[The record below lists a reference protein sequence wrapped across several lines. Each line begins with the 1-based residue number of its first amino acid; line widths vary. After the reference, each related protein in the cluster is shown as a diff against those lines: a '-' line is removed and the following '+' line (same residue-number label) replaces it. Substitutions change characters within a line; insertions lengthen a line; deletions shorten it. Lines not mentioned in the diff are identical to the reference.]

1 MIAPIADEI
10 FLALVRRLNV
20 YNVGM
25 NARELRRRQF
35 LKAGGTAAGTL
46 IVGGAGVW
54 VASSPRIE
62 LPEASYPG
70 TKETGDRIL
79 VAYASKAGSTA
90 EVAGAIG
97 KRLAAAG
104 LAVDVRRARNV
115 RSVDGYAAV
124 IVGSAI
130 RAGQWL
136 SEASGFVKTQK
147 EALAAR
153 KTAYF
158 TLCMTLRQDT
168 PEHRE
173 KVAAYLKPVRE
184 ILEPDRIEFFAG
196 KMDYRKLALAPRL
209 ISKGMKVPEGDFR
222 NWDAIGAWAD
232 AVCKEMLVQS

>member
-1 MIAPIADEI
+1 MSAQ
-10 FLALVRRLNV
+10 
-20 YNVGM
+20 G
-25 NARELRRRQF
+25 LRRRKF
-35 LKAGGTAAGTL
+35 LKAGSTAAGAL
-46 IVGGAGVW
+46 IVGGGGVW
-54 VASSPRIE
+54 VASGPRID
-62 LPEASYPG
+62 LPEPSFPG
-70 TKETGDRIL
+70 TKATDHRVL
-79 VAYASKAGSTA
+79 VVYASKAGSTA

-97 KRLAAAG
+97 KRLADTG

-136 SEASGFVKTQK
+136 SEASGFVKTHR

-158 TLCMTLRQDT
+158 TLCMTLQQDT

-209 ISKGMKVPEGDFR
+209 IVKRMKVPEGDFR

-232 AVCKEMLVQS
+232 ALCNEMVAHS

>member
-1 MIAPIADEI
+1 MS
-10 FLALVRRLNV
+10 
-20 YNVGM
+20 
-25 NARELRRRQF
+25 ARGLRRRKF
-35 LKAGGTAAGTL
+35 VKTGGTAAGAL
-46 IVGGAGVW
+46 IVGGAGAW
-54 VASSPRIE
+54 VASSPGIE
-62 LPEASYPG
+62 FPEPSYPG
-70 TKETGDRIL
+70 TKDMGNRVL

-90 EVAGAIG
+90 EVADAIG
-97 KRLAAAG
+97 KRLADTG
-104 LAVDVRRARNV
+104 LAVDVRRAKNV

-136 SEASGFVKTQK
+136 SEASGFVKTHR

-153 KTAYF
+153 KTAFF

-168 PEHRE
+168 PEQRE

-209 ISKGMKVPEGDFR
+209 IVKGMKVPEGDFR

-232 AVCKEMLVQS
+232 ALCREMRSQRPIISARHQP